1 MLSDKA
7 KTEPSEGL
15 FWFLNFAIG
24 SGIES
29 EEDEPPDT
37 ATLSSL

>member
-29 EEDEPPDT
+29 EEDEPGSGGPT
-37 ATLSSL
+37 HGT